1 MVVSL
6 RAWGS
11 GVSGF
16 WGFIVFGVWDSRFGF
31 SVSGILI
38 LKLCRNAE
46 GLGFRVE
53 APNVGALNVKAGLGC
68 SVVSLRDII
77 RGQ

>member
-1 MVVSL
+1 MVSL

-16 WGFIVFGVWDSRFGF
+16 CRVWGLGLRFGF

-46 GLGFRVE
+46 GLGFRAE
-53 APNVGALNVKAGLGC
+53 APNIGALNVKEGLGC
-68 SVVSLRDII
+68 IVVSL
-77 RGQ
+77 